1 MFSKNFSDRL
11 QQVLNCTWLSEII
24 IRAQLNRFATF
35 RLSSLSREKMKGM
48 VAVTEFWR
56 SWLGHRNHRVPAS

>member
-48 VAVTEFWR
+48 
-56 SWLGHRNHRVPAS
+56 LL

>member
-1 MFSKNFSDRL
+1 LGRGSDVAKLCDRL

-56 SWLGHRNHRVPAS
+56 SLAGTP